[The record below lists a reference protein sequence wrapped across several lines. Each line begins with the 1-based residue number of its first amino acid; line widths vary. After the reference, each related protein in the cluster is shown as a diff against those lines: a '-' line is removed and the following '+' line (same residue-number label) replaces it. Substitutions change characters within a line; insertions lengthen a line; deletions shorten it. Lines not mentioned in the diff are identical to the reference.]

1 MPSDHDDELEREIQ
15 AHLDLEAE
23 ERVADGM
30 SEVDARYAARRAF
43 GNVTRTREDVR
54 AVWTR
59 RWIDETVQDVRYA
72 LRTLRK
78 APGFTTVA
86 VLTLALG
93 IGANTAM
100 FSVVNA
106 VILQPLAYPHPEQL
120 RFLTTRFE
128 RQGGEQVS
136 ASVPEYVELTEINQS
151 FSVVGAFT
159 TGEVNLAA
167 LGRPRRVT
175 RATVNAELLETLAV
189 QPAHGRWFR
198 RDETRANGPALV
210 ILSHELW
217 LSAFGAREDIVGRTI
232 ELDGVT
238 REVVGVMPAGFDLM
252 DNRVDVW
259 LPLQLAPA
267 LRQFRE
273 SHFLNVLGRLKEGVT
288 PEQAEAELAALVAS
302 WGQRAGVS
310 GHVFTPGDHVMQ
322 MEPLQDE
329 IVGSARRALWMLQ
342 AAVAFVLLI
351 ACANL
356 ANLLLARAE
365 TRRRELA
372 VRVALGAG
380 RRRLLAQFM
389 AEGVVLS
396 LVGGAIGLALAWA
409 GLRALMVAYPNGL
422 PRVADIAID
431 PAVLGFTLLVSVV
444 TGVAFGLAPLV
455 HLFSEAPSRL
465 LNERS
470 KGGATGARHAV
481 RRALVATE
489 VALAVVLVVGA
500 GLMFRTVVNLMNVD
514 AGFDRSRLVTFGVAL
529 PASTYPTF
537 DQRVR
542 LYQHLMDRFEAMPGV
557 QRVSAVSGLPPLR
570 EVNGF
575 GTDIEGYTPPPEA
588 PREQVDYYQTATIG
602 YFEAMGIPMVGG
614 RAFNDTDRIGAPVAI
629 VNEAFAR
636 RFWKNLDPIGRRV
649 KPRFGDQTPWVTVI
663 GVAKDVKQS
672 GVDQATG
679 TELYFLLEQL
689 PHIFP
694 TIAGPRLGDWSHDG
708 SMSIVLRTALPMAT
722 LQPAIASAVREA
734 DPSLPIIRLRPMD
747 EVVSGSLSRPRML
760 MHLFGGFAALALLLA
775 AIGTYGV
782 LSYLVT
788 ERRREIGIRMA
799 LGAKRE
805 AVLRSVMAYGL
816 KLTSIGLAAGLA
828 VALALTRLMET
839 LLFEVR
845 PTDPATLVS
854 VAAVITFVAIIACL
868 VPAHRATRFDP
879 IAALREE

>member
-1 MPSDHDDELEREIQ
+1 MPRDYDDELKREIQ
-15 AHLDLEAE
+15 THLELEAE

-30 SEVDARYAARRAF
+30 SEADAKYAARRAF
-43 GNVTRTREDVR
+43 GNVTRTQEDVR
-54 AVWTR
+54 ALWTR
-59 RWIDETVQDVRYA
+59 RWIDEIVQDVRYA

-106 VILQPLAYPHPEQL
+106 VILQPLGYPQPEQL

-128 RQGGEQVS
+128 RQGVEQSSVS
-136 ASVPEYVELTEINQS
+136 APEYFELTEINQS
-151 FSVVGAFT
+151 FYVVGAFT
-159 TGEVNLAA
+159 IGEVNLAA
-167 LGRPRRVT
+167 LDRPRRVT
-175 RATVNAELLETLAV
+175 RATVNAELLEALAV
-189 QPAHGRWFR
+189 QPERGRWFR

-210 ILSHELW
+210 ILSQELW

-232 ELDGVT
+232 EIDGLR
-238 REVVGVMPAGFDLM
+238 REVIGIMPASFDLM
-252 DNRVDVW
+252 DNRVEVW

-267 LRQFRE
+267 FRQFRE
-273 SHFLNVLGRLKEGVT
+273 IHFLNVLGRLKDEVT
-288 PEQAEAELAALVAS
+288 AEQAEAELASLVAT
-302 WGQRAGVS
+302 WGERAGVS

-322 MEPLQDE
+322 MEPVQNE

-372 VRVALGAG
+372 VRAALGAG
-380 RRRLLAQFM
+380 QRRLLAQFT

-409 GLRALMVAYPNGL
+409 GVRALIVAYPNSL

-444 TGVAFGLAPLV
+444 TGVAFGLAPLL
-455 HLFSEAPSRL
+455 HSLNEAPSRL
-465 LNERS
+465 LSERATR
-470 KGGATGARHAV
+470 GATSARHAV
-481 RRALVATE
+481 RRALVAAE

-514 AGFDRSRLVTFGVAL
+514 AGFNRSRLVTFGVAL
-529 PASTYPTF
+529 PASTYPNF
-537 DQRVR
+537 DQRLR
-542 LYQHLMDRFEAMPGV
+542 LYQRLIDRFTAMPGIE
-557 QRVSAVSGLPPLR
+557 RVSAVAGLPPQR
-570 EVNGF
+570 EVNGL
-575 GTDIEGYTPPPEA
+575 GTDIEGYAPPPGT
-588 PREQVDYYQTATIG
+588 PRNWVDYYQTVTTG
-602 YFEAMGIPMVGG
+602 YFEAMGIPIVAG
-614 RAFNDTDRIGAPVAI
+614 RPFDEADRIGAPMAI

-636 RFWKNLDPIGRRV
+636 RFWKDLDPIGRRV
-649 KPRFGDQTPWVTVI
+649 RPRFGEQTPWVTVI
-663 GVAKDVKQS
+663 GVAKDVKQR
-672 GVDQATG
+672 GVDQPTG
-679 TELYFLLEQL
+679 AELYFLLEQL
-689 PHIFP
+689 PQIFP
-694 TIAGPRLGDWSHDG
+694 TISGPRLGHWGNDG
-708 SMSIVLRTALPMAT
+708 SMNIVLRSALPMAT
-722 LQPAIASAVREA
+722 LQPPIAAAVREA

-747 EVVSGSLSRPRML
+747 EVVTGSLRRPRML

-816 KLTSIGLAAGLA
+816 KLTGIGLAAGLA
-828 VALALTRLMET
+828 GALALTRLMET

-868 VPAHRATRFDP
+868 VPAHRATRVDP

>member
-1 MPSDHDDELEREIQ
+1 MPRDHDDELKREIQ
-15 AHLDLEAE
+15 THLELEAE

-30 SEVDARYAARRAF
+30 SEAEAKYAARRAF
-43 GNVTRTREDVR
+43 GSVTRTREDVR

-59 RWIDETVQDVRYA
+59 RWIDEIVQDVRYA

-93 IGANTAM
+93 VGANTAM

-106 VILQPLAYPHPEQL
+106 VILRPLAYPRPEQL
-120 RFLTTRFE
+120 RFLTTSFE
-128 RQGGEQVS
+128 RRGGEQSRVS
-136 ASVPEYVELTEINQS
+136 GPEYFELTEITQS

-159 TGEVNLAA
+159 IGEANLAA
-167 LGRPRRVT
+167 RNRPRRVT
-175 RATVNAELLETLAV
+175 RAAVNAELLEALAV
-189 QPAHGRWFR
+189 PPEHGRWFR

-217 LSAFGAREDIVGRTI
+217 LSVFGAREDIVGRTI
-232 ELDGVT
+232 EIDGLA
-238 REVVGVMPAGFDLM
+238 REVIGIMPANFDLM

-259 LPLQLAPA
+259 LPLQLTPA
-267 LRQFRE
+267 HRQYRE
-273 SHFLNVLGRLKEGVT
+273 SHFLNVLGRLKDDVT
-288 PEQAEAELAALVAS
+288 AAQAEAELASLVAS
-302 WGQRAGVS
+302 WGERAGVN

-322 MEPLQDE
+322 MEPVQDK
-329 IVGSARRALWMLQ
+329 IVGSARRTLWMLQ
-342 AAVAFVLLI
+342 AAVTFVLLI

-372 VRVALGAG
+372 VRAALGAG
-380 RRRLLAQFM
+380 RRRLLAQFT

-396 LVGGAIGLALAWA
+396 LLGGAVGLALAWA
-409 GLRALMVAYPNGL
+409 GVRALIVAYPDAL

-444 TGVAFGLAPLV
+444 TGVAFGLAPLL
-455 HLFSEAPSRL
+455 HSLNDASGCL
-465 LNERS
+465 LNERATR
-470 KGGATGARHAV
+470 GAASARHAV
-481 RRALVATE
+481 RRALVAAE

-500 GLMFRTVVNLMNVD
+500 GLMVRTVVNLMNVD
-514 AGFDRSRLVTFGVAL
+514 AGFDRSPLVTFGVAL
-529 PASTYPTF
+529 PASTYPNF
-537 DQRVR
+537 DQRRR
-542 LYQHLMDRFEAMPGV
+542 LYQRLIDRFGAMPGV
-557 QRVSAVSGLPPLR
+557 QRASAVSGLPPQR
-570 EVNGF
+570 EANGF
-575 GTDIEGYTPPPEA
+575 GTEIEGYTPPPETPLEA
-588 PREQVDYYQTATIG
+588 VDYYQTVTIG
-602 YFEAMGIPMVGG
+602 YFEVMGIPIVEG
-614 RAFNDTDRIGAPVAI
+614 RSFDETDRVSAPVAI
-629 VNEAFAR
+629 VNETFAR
-636 RFWKNLDPIGRRV
+636 RFWKDLDPIGRRV
-649 KPRFGDQTPWVTVI
+649 RPRFGDQTPWVTVI
-663 GVAKDVKQS
+663 GVAKDVKQG

-694 TIAGPRLGDWSHDG
+694 TFSGPHLGDWSRDG
-708 SMSIVLRTALPMAT
+708 GMNLVLRSALPMAT
-722 LQPAIASAVREA
+722 LQPVIAAAVREA
-734 DPSLPIIRLRPMD
+734 DPLLPIIRLRPMD
-747 EVVSGSLSRPRML
+747 EVVSGSLRRPRML

-805 AVLRSVMAYGL
+805 AVLRSVLGNGL
-816 KLTSIGLAAGLA
+816 KLTCIGLAAGLA
-828 VALALTRLMET
+828 GALALTRLMET

-854 VAAVITFVAIIACL
+854 VAAVITFVATIACL
-868 VPAHRATRFDP
+868 VPAHRATRVDP